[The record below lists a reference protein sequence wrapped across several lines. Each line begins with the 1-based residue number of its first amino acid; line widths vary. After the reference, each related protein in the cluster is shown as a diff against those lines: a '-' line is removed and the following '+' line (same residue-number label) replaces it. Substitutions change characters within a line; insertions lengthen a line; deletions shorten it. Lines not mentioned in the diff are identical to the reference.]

1 MSAAAKRR
9 AMALATAVLGLCA
22 AGAALAD
29 PDEAWLLRA
38 PLPAGVMPLLA
49 LVVDLSAAG
58 GTETAVAEPY
68 DPARDYRALLPA
80 GSGCD
85 PARAYWRR
93 GAGPAP
99 DCNQQSGLPMAG
111 AAADRGL
118 QCEAALASLRRQG
131 FFIAAR
137 AAQWRAAA
145 AGGHWAALRPGS
157 DAAVECRADRGRHG
171 ADAGSWYAADGGA
184 GPWTARAALEIA
196 WDRAPHADPYIFFA
210 GNFLN
215 YLRAVP
221 GVIRRPVA
229 AASAQSLAAALAATA
244 ELEVALLR
252 VDDADGGYVARAPV
266 AADRAAVDL
275 LRWSF
280 EPAAGDAPLAEA
292 LAEAA
297 AWLSGGNVRF
307 GGDARADP
315 AAFDPPGGGSYRS
328 PFTHACR
335 PVTLA
340 YLTAGQPSG
349 DDAAA
354 AAAAALP
361 GFAERNG
368 GCGADCLRAL
378 TEWIEQPDLRDDL
391 PGNQHAPVHW
401 LTPAPTPP
409 VVAAAATESALAR
422 LDDPLAAINF
432 VARSLQH
439 DAAVAAGPQL
449 SAPAILADPASAGAP
464 QLAFGLRAPRA
475 RSRWH
480 GNLLKYGMRAPESPL
495 APPVIVDRDG
505 DAAIDSSSGLPFPSA
520 RSHWSDAP
528 DASLLAGGAAGRLP
542 AADGRRLS
550 ADLAGTQIL
559 DPANDLAPGNPRI
572 DRTVLGLGAGDPE
585 SADEILSWLAAA
597 RPLGDPGLH
606 APVVVDDAATG
617 RQFVFA
623 ATHDGLLQAFDAASG
638 VEAWAWLPRELL
650 PRLVGLMRDE
660 PTTVR
665 DHGIDGPLV
674 LHRFD
679 PDGDGRIDT
688 SAGEHRWLLF
698 GLGRGGHRYYALDLA
713 SVEDPRLLWSAEL
726 PGGDAVDA
734 SAAPV
739 VTRLAIAGTDQ
750 SAGNW
755 VVVLAG
761 GYDRRFDGADA
772 TAGAGNELLLLD
784 AATGRTLWRGGGD
797 AAADLIVPGM
807 IASIPAAPRV
817 LDVDGDGYLDRAY
830 LADIGGGLWR
840 FDFTNGRAAGDVAR
854 ARLLA
859 RLGTG
864 PQRFHETPDVSVA
877 AVGGRPVLAIALGSG
892 WLARPRDDA
901 MTDRIYLLFDRENLA
916 RTLVEEDLHDASDGL
931 TAMPSSA
938 PGWYRRLE
946 DHGPGEKIVGPAVT
960 FDHVLRFQTYQ
971 PVAAAGELPCGPPR
985 AARRRYAIDVRSGL
999 RRDWSVETPADDTED
1014 DTDAGLPVAL
1024 RFGFPARRD
1033 ADCSDC
1039 LARPIGIAG
1048 ADVFDPGYAADP
1060 VRTSWRKLPA
1070 PPDSL

>member
-1 MSAAAKRR
+1 MSAAAIRRR
-9 AMALATAVLGLCA
+9 AALATAVAGLFT

-38 PLPAGVMPLLA
+38 SLPAGVSPLLA
-49 LVVDLSAAG
+49 LVVDLSAAAG
-58 GTETAVAEPY
+58 DEIAVAEPY
-68 DPARDYRALLPA
+68 DSARDYRALLPG

-85 PARAYWRR
+85 PARVYWRR

-99 DCNQQSGLPMAG
+99 DCSLQSGLALAG

-118 QCEAALASLRRQG
+118 RCEAARAALARQG

-137 AAQWRAAA
+137 AAQWRPAAA
-145 AGGHWAALRPGS
+145 DGHWTALRAGS

-171 ADAGSWYAADGGA
+171 ADAGSWYAADGGS
-184 GPWTARAALEIA
+184 GPWTARAELEIA
-196 WDRAPHADPYIFFA
+196 WDRAPHADAYVFFA

-215 YLRAVP
+215 YLRATPAAV
-221 GVIRRPVA
+221 RRPVA
-229 AASAQSLAAALAATA
+229 AAATQALATALAATA
-244 ELEVALLR
+244 ELDVALLR
-252 VDDADGGYVARAPV
+252 VNDADGGFVARAPV
-266 AADRAAVDL
+266 AADVAAADL
-275 LRWSF
+275 QRWSL
-280 EPAAGDAPLAEA
+280 EPAAGGAPLAET

-315 AAFDPPGGGSYRS
+315 AAFDLPGGDRYRS

-340 YLTAGQPSG
+340 MLTAGQPSA
-349 DDAAA
+349 DDDAA

-361 GFAERNG
+361 GFTERIG
-368 GCGADCLRAL
+368 ACAADCLQAL
-378 TEWIEQPDLRDDL
+378 GEWIGQPDLRADL
-391 PGNQHAPVHW
+391 PGAQLAPVHW
-401 LTPAPTPP
+401 LAPAPTPP
-409 VVAAAATESALAR
+409 AVAEAASASTVTR
-422 LDDPLAAINF
+422 IDDPLAAINL

-439 DAAVAAGPQL
+439 DAAVAARPQL
-449 SAPAILADPASAGAP
+449 SAPAIFADPASAGAP
-464 QLAFGLRAPRA
+464 QLVFGLRAPRA

-505 DAAIDSSSGLPFPSA
+505 DPAIDAASGLPLASS

-542 AADGRRLS
+542 DADGRRIQS
-550 ADLAGTQIL
+550 DLAGSRIL
-559 DPANDLAPGNPRI
+559 DSANDLAPGNPRV
-572 DRTVLGLGAGDPE
+572 DRALLGLGAGDPE
-585 SADEILSWLAAA
+585 SIDDVLSWLASA

-638 VEAWAWLPRELL
+638 IEAWAWLPRELL
-650 PRLVGLMRDE
+650 PRLVGLLRDE
-660 PTTVR
+660 TTTVR
-665 DHGIDGPLV
+665 DHGIDGALV

-698 GLGRGGHRYYALDLA
+698 GLGRGGHRYHALDLA
-713 SVEDPRLLWSAEL
+713 SMEDPRLLWSVDL

-739 VTRLAIAGTDQ
+739 LARLAIAGSGQ

-755 VVVLAG
+755 VVMLAG
-761 GYDRRFDGADA
+761 GYDRRFDDVDA
-772 TAGAGNELLLLD
+772 AAGAGNELLVLD
-784 AATGRTLWRGGGD
+784 AATGRMLWRAAGD
-797 AAADLIVPGM
+797 DTADLTVPGM
-807 IASIPAAPRV
+807 TASIAAAPRV
-817 LDVDGDGYLDRAY
+817 LDLDGDGYADRAY
-830 LADIGGGLWR
+830 LADVAGGLWR
-840 FDFTNGRAAGDVAR
+840 FDFTSGRAAGDVAQ

-864 PQRFHETPDVSVA
+864 PQRFHATPDLSVA

-892 WLARPRDDA
+892 WLARPREA
-901 MTDRIYLLFDRENLA
+901 TITDRIYLLFDREGLA

-931 TAMPSSA
+931 TAMPGSA
-938 PGWYRRLE
+938 PGWYWRLE

-960 FDHVLRFQTYQ
+960 FNHLLRFQTYQ
-971 PVAAAGELPCGPPR
+971 PAPAADDQPCGPPR
-985 AARRRYAIDVRSGL
+985 ATQRRYAIDIRTGL
-999 RRDWSVETPADDTED
+999 RQDWSVEMEGDDLEDEADT
-1014 DTDAGLPVAL
+1014 GLPVAL

-1039 LARPIGIAG
+1039 LTRPFGLAG
-1048 ADVFDPGYAADP
+1048 GRVFDPGYAGDP
-1060 VRTSWRKLPA
+1060 VRTSWRKLP
-1070 PPDSL
+1070 PPASP